1 MFERNKKKKKKKILQ
16 LIILLSWVT
25 VQESKIDEEI

>member
-1 MFERNKKKKKKKILQ
+1 MFERNKKKKKKILQ

>member
-1 MFERNKKKKKKKILQ
+1 MFERNKKKKKILQ

-25 VQESKIDEEI
+25 IQKSKIDEET

>member
-1 MFERNKKKKKKKILQ
+1 MFERNKKKKILQ

-25 VQESKIDEEI
+25 VQESKIDEET

>member
-1 MFERNKKKKKKKILQ
+1 MFERNKKKKKILQ